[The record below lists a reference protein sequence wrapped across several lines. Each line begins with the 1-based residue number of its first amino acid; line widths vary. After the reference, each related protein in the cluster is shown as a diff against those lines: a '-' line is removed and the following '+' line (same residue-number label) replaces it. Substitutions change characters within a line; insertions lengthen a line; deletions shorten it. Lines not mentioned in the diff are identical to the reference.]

1 MSVSPAGVFLTPI
14 RSMAFVAIYL
24 QRKDFLMRVLIIA
37 GVLAAGLAGCQTVEQ
52 SAAEADTVC
61 LDAGH
66 RPGTR
71 AFERCRSDVFQSFRR
86 SNAQASNA
94 VAAGVVA
101 GAVGGA
107 VIAASSRRHYGYYGC
122 GYYGCW

>member
-1 MSVSPAGVFLTPI
+1 
-14 RSMAFVAIYL
+14 
-24 QRKDFLMRVLIIA
+24 MRALIIA
-37 GVLAAGLAGCQTVEQ
+37 GILAAVLGGCQTVEQ
-52 SAAEADTVC
+52 SAAEADDVC
-61 LDAGH
+61 INAGH
-66 RPGTR
+66 KPGTR
-71 AFERCRSDVFQSFRR
+71 AFERCRSEVFQSFRR

-107 VIAASSRRHYGYYGC
+107 VIAASARPRYYGYYGC

>member
-1 MSVSPAGVFLTPI
+1 
-14 RSMAFVAIYL
+14 
-24 QRKDFLMRVLIIA
+24 MRALIIA
-37 GVLAAGLAGCQTVEQ
+37 GVLAAGLAGCQSVEQ
-52 SAAEADTVC
+52 SAAESDQVC
-61 LDAGH
+61 VDAGH

-71 AFERCRSDVFQSFRR
+71 AFERCRSEVFQSFRR

-107 VIAASSRRHYGYYGC
+107 VIAASSRRSYGYGYGYGYGC
-122 GYYGCW
+122 GYYGCY

>member
-1 MSVSPAGVFLTPI
+1 
-14 RSMAFVAIYL
+14 
-24 QRKDFLMRVLIIA
+24 MRALLLA
-37 GVLAAGLAGCQTVEQ
+37 GVLAAALGGCQTVEQ
-52 SAAEADTVC
+52 SASEADTVC

-107 VIAASSRRHYGYYGC
+107 VIAASARPRYYGYGYGYGC

>member
-1 MSVSPAGVFLTPI
+1 MRLVLLAGV
-14 RSMAFVAIYL
+14 
-24 QRKDFLMRVLIIA
+24 IA
-37 GVLAAGLAGCQTVEQ
+37 AATGLAGCQTVEQ
-52 SAAEADTVC
+52 SAAEADVVC
-61 LDAGH
+61 QDAGH

-71 AFERCRSDVFQSFRR
+71 AFENCRRDVFQSFRR
-86 SNAQASNA
+86 SNAAASNA

-107 VIAASSRRHYGYYGC
+107 VIAASARPRYYGYGC

>member
-1 MSVSPAGVFLTPI
+1 
-14 RSMAFVAIYL
+14 
-24 QRKDFLMRVLIIA
+24 MRALIIA

-61 LDAGH
+61 IDAGH

-107 VIAASSRRHYGYYGC
+107 VIAASSRSRYYGYGYGC

>member
-1 MSVSPAGVFLTPI
+1 
-14 RSMAFVAIYL
+14 
-24 QRKDFLMRVLIIA
+24 MRALIIA
-37 GVLAAGLAGCQTVEQ
+37 GVVAAVLGGCQTVEQ

-61 LDAGH
+61 IDAGH
-66 RPGTR
+66 KPGTR
-71 AFERCRSDVFQSFRR
+71 AFERCRSEVFQSFRR
-86 SNAQASNA
+86 SNAAASNA

-107 VIAASSRRHYGYYGC
+107 VIAASARPRYYGYYGC